1 MEVRPYADSDKSKRE
16 QVEEM
21 FDNIAP
27 KYDLLNHSLTVGID
41 KIWRRKAIKIASRN
55 NPQKLLDIA
64 AGTGDFTILE
74 AKRTNAQEI
83 IGIDISQNMLNVAI
97 EKAKKQNLQNRIKFM
112 KADSLD
118 MPFSDNY
125 FDAVT
130 VGFGVR
136 NFADIPA
143 GLREIHRVLKPSG
156 RLVVLE
162 LSEPSNPL
170 IKGLYGFYFHKV
182 LPMAGRLVSKD
193 RSAYTYLPNS
203 VDNFPYGQRFVD
215 IMTECGFKNTKLK
228 WLSCGIAAIYWGEK

>member
-1 MEVRPYADSDKSKRE
+1 MEVKPYADSDKNKRE
-16 QVEEM
+16 QVEMM

-27 KYDLLNHSLTVGID
+27 KYDLLNHSLTAGID

-55 NPQKLLDIA
+55 NPHKLLDIA

-74 AKRTNAQEI
+74 AKRTNAEEI

-97 EKAKKQNLQNRIKFM
+97 EKARKQNLQDRIKFM
-112 KADSLD
+112 KADSLS
-118 MPFSDNY
+118 MPFDNDY
-125 FDAVT
+125 FDAAT

-143 GLREIHRVLKPSG
+143 GLREIHRVLKPGG

-162 LSEPSNPL
+162 LSEPSNPI
-170 IKGLYGFYFHKV
+170 IKGVFGFYFHKI
-182 LPMAGRLVSKD
+182 LPVAGKLVSKD
-193 RSAYTYLPNS
+193 GSAYRYLPKS
-203 VDNFPYGQRFVD
+203 VDNFPYGERFVN
-215 IMTECGFKNTKLK
+215 IMDACGFRSTGLK

>member
-1 MEVRPYADSDKSKRE
+1 MEIKPYAHSDKSKRE
-16 QVEEM
+16 QVEMM

-27 KYDLLNHSLTVGID
+27 KYDFLNHYFTIGID
-41 KIWRRKAIKIASRN
+41 KIWRKKAIKIASQN
-55 NPQKLLDIA
+55 NPDNILDIA

-74 AKRTNAQEI
+74 AKRTSAKEI
-83 IGIDISQNMLNVAI
+83 VGIDISQNMLNVAI
-97 EKAKKQNLQNRIKFM
+97 QKANRQKLGNRVKFL

-118 MPFSDNY
+118 MPFEPET

-143 GLREIHRVLKPSG
+143 GLKEIYRVLKTGG

-170 IKGLYGFYFHKV
+170 VKGVFGFYFHKV
-182 LPMAGRLVSKD
+182 MPAAGKLISKD
-193 RSAYTYLPNS
+193 PSAYKYLPDS
-203 VDNFPYGQRFVD
+203 VEQFPYGQRFLD
-215 IMTECGFKNTKLK
+215 IMTGCGFKNAKLK
-228 WLSCGIAAIYWGEK
+228 WLSLGIAAIYWGEK